1 MCNVWIFTLCIH
13 MQGFLAS
20 ITRDTTQSIE
30 LAIPNRPTSV
40 MDPWCETTFH
50 GQILNFQDSTTFR
63 RYNLTIYPTTYFS
76 THTPSPPK
84 KKNTARIFHL
94 KKTPETL
101 IFPASVCV
109 ALMISFM
116 ALSVSEVGD
125 TCSSNAR
132 LHRTTATA
140 ARNRSQGSF
149 QPESKLNVKD
159 IRARSANSC
168 FFWWIGRIW
177 EKELG
182 KTKSNSKKS
191 PFRHWFDI
199 DLTIGASELKMM

>member
-84 KKNTARIFHL
+84 KKTQPEFFTW
-94 KKTPETL
+94 KKKPETL

-132 LHRTTATA
+132 LHRTTAAA

-149 QPESKLNVKD
+149 QPESKFNVKD

-168 FFWWIGRIW
+168 FFWWIGRIG

-182 KTKSNSKKS
+182 KTKSN
-191 PFRHWFDI
+191 
-199 DLTIGASELKMM
+199 

>member
-1 MCNVWIFTLCIH
+1 

-20 ITRDTTQSIE
+20 ITRETTQSIE

-40 MDPWCETTFH
+40 VDPWCETKFH

-63 RYNLTIYPTTYFS
+63 RYNLTIYYPTTYFS
-76 THTPSPPK
+76 THTPSPPNPQ
-84 KKNTARIFHL
+84 KNTARIFYL
-94 KKTPETL
+94 KKKPETL

-149 QPESKLNVKD
+149 QPESKFNVKD

-168 FFWWIGRIW
+168 FFWWIGRIG

-182 KTKSNSKKS
+182 KTKSN
-191 PFRHWFDI
+191 
-199 DLTIGASELKMM
+199 

>member
-1 MCNVWIFTLCIH
+1 
-13 MQGFLAS
+13 MQGFLVS
-20 ITRDTTQSIE
+20 ITRETTQSIE

-40 MDPWCETTFH
+40 LDPWCETKFH
-50 GQILNFQDSTTFR
+50 GQIFNFQDSTTFR
-63 RYNLTIYPTTYFS
+63 RYNLTIYRYTQPRIFP
-76 THTPSPPK
+76 HTPHPHPPPPQK
-84 KKNTARIFHL
+84 KKQIFSPE
-94 KKTPETL
+94 KKTETL

-116 ALSVSEVGD
+116 ALSLSEVGD

-168 FFWWIGRIW
+168 FFWWIVGL
-177 EKELG
+177 K
-182 KTKSNSKKS
+182 KKS
-191 PFRHWFDI
+191 
-199 DLTIGASELKMM
+199 